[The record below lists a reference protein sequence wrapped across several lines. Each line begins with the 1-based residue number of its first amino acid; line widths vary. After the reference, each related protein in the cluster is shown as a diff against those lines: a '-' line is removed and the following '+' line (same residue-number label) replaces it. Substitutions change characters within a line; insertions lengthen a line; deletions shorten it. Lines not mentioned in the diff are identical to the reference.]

1 MRYYLDT
8 EFDGLGGNL
17 LSLAL
22 VPADGGEELY
32 LAWPRNDCCDWV
44 TLHVIPI
51 ITTQGAFPLAANPDM
66 WPGEIEAYFKRT
78 FDGYPI
84 EVIADWPDDVGYL
97 SRLLITGPGKMVDI
111 PGIVFR
117 VARVDAYPT
126 NLPHAVQHNALW
138 DARALRYRILGR

>member
-8 EFDGLGGNL
+8 EFDGLGGAL

-44 TLHVIPI
+44 TLHVIPVMSAV
-51 ITTQGAFPLAANPDM
+51 GAYPVRLKPDL
-66 WPGEIEAYFKRT
+66 WAEKLEYYFKRSG
-78 FDGYPI
+78 DGDAI
-84 EVIADWPDDVGYL
+84 EVVADWPDDIAYL
-97 SRLLITGPGKMVDI
+97 SKLLITGPGTMIDI
-111 PGIVFR
+111 PGIIMN

-126 NLPHAVQHNALW
+126 DLPGAVQHNALW
-138 DARALRYRILGR
+138 DARALRRRLSK